1 MTWRAAQAKSSP
13 EEELL
18 ASSRRSSIQQQLA
31 ANLIALAVNFRSSP
45 LVLRL
50 SLPLAATALAKAE
63 EPEVEGDLTVPLV
76 LGVAIVLILGYVL
89 CGPGSAPTGAPV
101 MTHRPESLAANLESA
116 KDD

>member
-1 MTWRAAQAKSSP
+1 MLRHSLP
-13 EEELL
+13 F
-18 ASSRRSSIQQQLA
+18 LA
-31 ANLIALAVNFRSSP
+31 ASALA
-45 LVLRL
+45 
-50 SLPLAATALAKAE
+50 AKADA

-76 LGVAIVLILGYVL
+76 LGVAILLILGWVM